1 MRTIPRR
8 TLLATP
14 LALML
19 ASACGNGNGGGT
31 TTGKKEVEIFSW
43 WTGGG
48 EGAGLEKLIKEF
60 EATEKPLKIKNSAV
74 AGGSG
79 TNAQDV
85 LAGRLRANRPPDSF
99 QGHAGA
105 ELFDYIKSGKLE
117 PLDDFYTEH
126 KLDKVFPDQLVDQI
140 TYEGSV
146 YSVPVNIHRS
156 NVLWFSPSVL
166 DEAGLSEPP
175 TTVEDFLQQLETVK
189 SKTSQIPV
197 SLGAQWTADHLLESV
212 LLGTLG
218 TDGYN
223 QLWESGGDW
232 GSPDVKAALENFQ
245 QILTYAQLEAAS
257 TDWQVAAA
265 NVANGKAAFNV
276 MGDWAFGYFV
286 TTGSDGLGKKAKQDF
301 DWVASPGTDGTYM
314 WLSDSFTLP
323 VGAPNPEGARK
334 WLALCSSQKG
344 QDLFNPVKGS
354 IPARQDADPALYEDY
369 LAWALEEWKADDLAG
384 SFWHG
389 VTANNRWHTDIDSAV
404 GLFLQSKE
412 VDALQDALVTAA
424 ENSGQFEN

>member
-1 MRTIPRR
+1 MRTIHRR
-8 TLLATP
+8 TLLASP
-14 LALML
+14 LALL
-19 ASACGNGNGGGT
+19 FASACGNGSST
-31 TTGKKEVEIFSW
+31 TTSKNEVEIFSW

-48 EGAGLEKLIKEF
+48 EGAGLNKLIAEF
-60 EATEKPLKIKNSAV
+60 ERTEKPLKIKNSAV

-105 ELFDYIKSGKLE
+105 ELFDYILAEKLE
-117 PLDDFYTEH
+117 PLDDFYAEH
-126 KLDKVFPDQLVDQI
+126 KLDKVFPSQLVDQI
-140 TYEGSV
+140 TYDGSV

-156 NVLWFSPSVL
+156 NVLWFSPAVM
-166 DEAGLSEPP
+166 DEAGLSAPP
-175 TTVEDFLQQLETVK
+175 TSVEEFLSQLETVK
-189 SKTSQIPV
+189 STTKHIPI

-223 QLWESGGDW
+223 RLWEAGADW
-232 GSPDVKAALENFQ
+232 GSAEVKTALDKFA
-245 QILTYAQLEAAS
+245 QILGYAQLEAAS

-276 MGDWAFGYFV
+276 MGDWAFGYFI
-286 TTGSDGLGKKAKQDF
+286 TTGSDGLGKKAKADF
-301 DWVASPGTDGTYM
+301 DWAASPGTDGTYL

-323 VGAPNPEGARK
+323 VGAPNPEGAKK
-334 WLALCSSQKG
+334 WLELCSSQKG
-344 QDLFNPVKGS
+344 QDMFNPVKGS
-354 IPARQDADPALYEDY
+354 IPARQDADPSLYKDY
-369 LAWALEEWKADDLAG
+369 LAWALEEWKANDLAG
-384 SFWHG
+384 SYWHG

-404 GLFLQSKE
+404 GLFLQSRD
-412 VDALQDALVTAA
+412 VAAFQDALVTAA